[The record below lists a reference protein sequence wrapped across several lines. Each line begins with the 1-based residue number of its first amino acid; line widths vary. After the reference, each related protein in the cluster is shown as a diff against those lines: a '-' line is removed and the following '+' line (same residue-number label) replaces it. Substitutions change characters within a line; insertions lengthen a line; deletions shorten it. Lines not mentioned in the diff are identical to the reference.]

1 MSVGWDGG
9 PKNILTHP
17 PRNEDADLAIRSE
30 GGGEQVAAME
40 SSVSSPKTT
49 PGRTSISYTKSSQ
62 SPLPGAPTVTVEV

>member
-49 PGRTSISYTKSSQ
+49 LGRTFITLHEELSIT
-62 SPLPGAPTVTVEV
+62 PTWRANCHG